1 MNKSNKKGD
10 NMFNHLN
17 NKQLIETINYRYNNG
32 LNDDD
37 YIAELQL
44 RRKQQNKKIA
54 YVDGELFKL
63 IKGE

>member
-1 MNKSNKKGD
+1 
-10 NMFNHLN
+10 MFNHLD

-37 YIAELQL
+37 YIAELIL